1 MKLDM
6 GGYTSVIEFADQV
19 KQEVS
24 ALHILLLN
32 AGIALTSYE
41 TSAATGHEKVTQVNY
56 LSNALPALELLPLLE
71 STAAREGMPTRL
83 TWVGSRSHE
92 TDRDLP
98 QTLLPTESILGRMDN
113 RSKFSARVQYA
124 NSKLLFV
131 MFVSELAQRIAE
143 DKVIISSVCPGMV
156 KTVIADSAQST

>member
-6 GGYTSVIEFADQV
+6 ESYTSVIEFADQV

-24 ALHILLLN
+24 ALYILLVN
-32 AGIALTSYE
+32 AGIASTSYE

-56 LSNALPALELLPLLE
+56 LSNALLALELLPLLE
-71 STAAREGMPTRL
+71 STAAREGVPTRF
-83 TWVGSRSHE
+83 TWVG
-92 TDRDLP
+92 
-98 QTLLPTESILGRMDN
+98 TLLPTESILGRMDN
-113 RSKFSARVQYA
+113 RSKFSARAQYA

-143 DKVIISSVCPGMV
+143 DKVIVNSVCPGMV
-156 KTVIADSAQST
+156 KTAIADSAQST